1 MTYISYYSKDLINS
15 GDIYLS
21 LSQSTLITYNC
32 HYAKYLIYSRDVGLL
47 RDIIPNILSTLITHI
62 ICYYAKDLLYLFLSL
77 TFIFSFSLSFYF
89 SLLSSLSLSLCICL
103 SRSTF
108 LLCSYCVRVVSVCPS
123 LWIFA
128 CLRVFLIEH
137 GVSNV
142 IIASI

>member
-62 ICYYAKDLLYLFLSL
+62 ICYYAKDLLSLSVSLFNFHFLLHPLLLFLSSL
-77 TFIFSFSLSFYF
+77 FSVSVSVSLY
-89 SLLSSLSLSLCICL
+89 LSLWFYIPGL
-103 SRSTF
+103 
-108 LLCSYCVRVVSVCPS
+108 
-123 LWIFA
+123 
-128 CLRVFLIEH
+128 
-137 GVSNV
+137 
-142 IIASI
+142 

>member
-62 ICYYAKDLLYLFLSL
+62 ICYYAKDLL
-77 TFIFSFSLSFYF
+77 SLSV
-89 SLLSSLSLSLCICL
+89 SLFNFH
-103 SRSTF
+103 F
-108 LLCSYCVRVVSVCPS
+108 LLLPLLLLLYYP
-123 LWIFA
+123 LY
-128 CLRVFLIEH
+128 FLQP
-137 GVSNV
+137 VKRFV
-142 IIASI
+142 I